1 MILVFNIFKQSGKKD
16 ATRAYIYIIYK
27 AQKGK
32 KGEKGKKATRQQS
45 NKATK

>member
-1 MILVFNIFKQSGKKD
+1 MILVFNIFKHGGKKD

-32 KGEKGKKATRQQS
+32 KGEKGKKATKQQG
-45 NKATK
+45 NKVIR

>member
-32 KGEKGKKATRQQS
+32 KGEKATR
-45 NKATK
+45 